1 MEKFCRIF
9 MVLNLFITNTF
20 SQNLV
25 LNGNFDSVDEMICKK
40 ENMAFNRFYA
50 KYWIIANQ
58 GTPNYYLVDSHN
70 NVLLYDCKMN
80 VKNHPFFNNRN
91 LNFKIG
97 DRFVGIYPFEIHS
110 YLENITGH
118 LTAPLIPQKK
128 YKISLR
134 ILNHGTFKYSGII
147 TQNYGYIFSKD
158 SLVFSPSKPDT
169 EGVFR
174 VNLAQ
179 SPKKINL
186 PKGTKKL
193 LIDPDIEREKEP
205 ECFYHLLFKDNDVY
219 ADGVFD
225 LHTIDTNWQTVESY
239 YIARGDEKYI
249 TLSTFKFPNHVEVL
263 KTIELFQ
270 SSSLKRSKIERL
282 AKNNSNLILNACYPK
297 SGKFTKENIQELYIT
312 RGYTTYYLIDD
323 VRVEAVNE

>member
-1 MEKFCRIF
+1 MAKLCRIF

-25 LNGNFDSVDEMICKK
+25 LNGNFDSIDEMVCKK
-40 ENMAFNRFYA
+40 ENMAYNQFYA
-50 KYWIIANQ
+50 KHWIIANQ
-58 GTPNYYLVDSHN
+58 GTPDYYLVDSHN
-70 NVLLYDCKMN
+70 NVLLYDCQLR
-80 VKNHPFFNNRN
+80 VKNDNFFYNRN

-97 DRFVGIYPFEIHS
+97 DRFVGIYPNSFSGCIED
-110 YLENITGH
+110 ITGK
-118 LTAPLIPQKK
+118 LLSPLASNKL
-128 YKISLR
+128 YKISLK
-134 ILNHGTFKYSGII
+134 IQNLGIFKYHGII
-147 TQNYGYIFSKD
+147 TQNYGYKFSKD

-174 VNLAQ
+174 VNLVQ